1 MRVYENNAAQFK
13 KDIRTKRLVNFL
25 CAEYEASSGKT
36 VTGELRYAWK
46 YALTILYDMLE
57 GSGSYCDP
65 ETGIRVDL
73 EESAGA
79 SHMKLIFASCSEDVF
94 RYSLLGDYAG
104 SGVRLPRDD
113 DIV

>member
-46 YALTILYDMLE
+46 YALTILYDYLQSTTSIGAMHRMGVGE
-57 GSGSYCDP
+57 CHTCFTGFVYKPVP
-65 ETGIRVDL
+65 EIRN
-73 EESAGA
+73 
-79 SHMKLIFASCSEDVF
+79 F
-94 RYSLLGDYAG
+94 R
-104 SGVRLPRDD
+104 
-113 DIV
+113 